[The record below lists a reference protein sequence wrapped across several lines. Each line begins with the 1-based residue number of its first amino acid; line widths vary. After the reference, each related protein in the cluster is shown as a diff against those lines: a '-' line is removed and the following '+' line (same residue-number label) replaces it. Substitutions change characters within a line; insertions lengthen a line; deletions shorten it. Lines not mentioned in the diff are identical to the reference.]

1 MTRYSVQSRDQI
13 FVKAYGF
20 LSFSKNIAKSIGEIT
35 KRNLGNKY
43 IIYYILYLIIYTMHF
58 KLLQKKQ
65 FKNQKK
71 HLVILLII
79 ELLIKLQKS
88 QEIHKIVV

>member
-1 MTRYSVQSRDQI
+1 M
-13 FVKAYGF
+13 GF